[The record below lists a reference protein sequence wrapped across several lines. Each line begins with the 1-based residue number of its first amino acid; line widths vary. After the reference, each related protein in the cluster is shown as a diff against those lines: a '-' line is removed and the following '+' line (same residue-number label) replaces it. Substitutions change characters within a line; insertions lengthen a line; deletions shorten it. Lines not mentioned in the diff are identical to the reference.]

1 MRRRDATRRVV
12 LTWWRSGCRARVLF
26 SPRGRGLGLRSLLLR
41 MPPDLQPITAPA
53 DYEKWRQQR
62 AEAMDSGKE
71 IAYCGQPAH
80 PA

>member
-1 MRRRDATRRVV
+1 
-12 LTWWRSGCRARVLF
+12 
-26 SPRGRGLGLRSLLLR
+26 